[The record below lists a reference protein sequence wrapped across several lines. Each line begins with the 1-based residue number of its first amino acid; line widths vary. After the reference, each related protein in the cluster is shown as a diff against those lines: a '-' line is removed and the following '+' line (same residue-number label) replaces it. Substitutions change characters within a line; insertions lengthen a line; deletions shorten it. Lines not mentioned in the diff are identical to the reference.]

1 MEQATEDIKRK
12 EYIKRYHR
20 QRAVKKAKL
29 SIKVPMPVPFMRK
42 NPTYHALLFPQ
53 IAHSPLKNQNS
64 YQNKHFNGDSF
75 KENLGS

>member
-1 MEQATEDIKRK
+1 MKQATEDIKRK

-42 NPTYHALLFPQ
+42 NPTYHAL
-53 IAHSPLKNQNS
+53 ISPNS
-64 YQNKHFNGDSF
+64 TFS
-75 KENLGS
+75 S